1 MPFTDLTL
9 DELID
14 YRPAVDEPADFD
26 SFWQATLAESRAAG
40 GDLTVTDVQTPLTL
54 FRVSDVTFPGF
65 AGDPIRAW
73 LIRPAA
79 ASGPLPV
86 VVEFIG
92 YGGGRGLPSEKL
104 RWAASGYAHL
114 VMDTRGQGSNWGTGG
129 ETPDPHVTQPSVPG
143 VMTNGIL
150 DPATYYYRR
159 LFTDGVRLVDAV
171 SQLDG
176 LDPTRIAVTGGSQG
190 GGISVAVAALSPAVA
205 AVMPDVPYLAHF
217 RRSVAMT
224 PAAPYTEVARY
235 LAVHRG
241 VDEQVFRT
249 LSYMD
254 GVNFAARITAPALYS
269 VGLMDEIVL
278 PSSVYASYNAL
289 GSTDKEIAV
298 YAYNGHEGGESF
310 HWERQVAWLGSRL
323 G

>member
-26 SFWQATLAESRAAG
+26 TFWQTTLAETRACG
-40 GDLTVTDVQTPLTL
+40 GAPDVRRVATPLTA
-54 FRVSDVTFPGF
+54 VTVDDVTFPGF

-79 ASGPLPV
+79 PSGPLPV
-86 VVEFIG
+86 VVEFVG

-104 RWAASGYAHL
+104 RWAACGYAHL

-129 ETPDPHVTQPSVPG
+129 ETPDLHGAEASVPG
-143 VMTNGIL
+143 VMTRGIL
-150 DPATYYYRR
+150 DPGTYYYRR

-190 GGISVAVAALSPAVA
+190 GGISVAVAALSADVK

-217 RRSVAMT
+217 RRSVSMT

-241 VDEQVFRT
+241 VEEQVFRT

-289 GSTDKEIAV
+289 GSADKEIAV
-298 YAYNGHEGGESF
+298 YAFNGHEGGEGF
-310 HWERQVAWLGSRL
+310 HWERQAAWLASRL